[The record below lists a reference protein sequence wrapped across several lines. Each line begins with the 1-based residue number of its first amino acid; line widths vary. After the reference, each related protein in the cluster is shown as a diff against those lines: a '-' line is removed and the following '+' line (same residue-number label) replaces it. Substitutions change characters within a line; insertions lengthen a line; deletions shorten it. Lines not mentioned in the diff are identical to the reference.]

1 VTVAVNP
8 RIAEVLTGE
17 EGARL
22 AALEAE
28 VGMSIDLQGDGS
40 LAPHVLRVRASEE
53 PGDEPVAAAAPA
65 NRRRRLSGRRGSTNG
80 G

>member
-1 VTVAVNP
+1 VAVNP
-8 RIAEVLTGE
+8 RIAEVLSGE

-22 AALEAE
+22 AALEEE

-40 LAPHVLRVRASEE
+40 LAPHALRVRSSED
-53 PGDEPVAAAAPA
+53 PGAEPVTAAAPA
-65 NRRRRLSGRRGSTNG
+65 NRRRRLSGRRGSPNG